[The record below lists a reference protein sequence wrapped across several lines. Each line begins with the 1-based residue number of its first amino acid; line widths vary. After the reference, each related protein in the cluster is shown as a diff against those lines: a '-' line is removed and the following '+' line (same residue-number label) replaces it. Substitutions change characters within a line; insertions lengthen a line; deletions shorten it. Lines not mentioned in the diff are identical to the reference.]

1 MIVGLVVAAASMF
14 IGHAG
19 VRRASGVLAMLAVV
33 AASLFAPLIIDWFW
47 RGQSAEEAAQLSVRA
62 KVWQK
67 SSGCSAP
74 SY

>member
-47 RGQSAEEAAQLSVRA
+47 RG
-62 KVWQK
+62 
-67 SSGCSAP
+67 
-74 SY
+74 